1 MVVVVVE
8 ELALSAF
15 FGFSG
20 AESFVVED
28 SVLSDFF
35 ALPDLEDELL
45 DLLSFL

>member
-1 MVVVVVE
+1 MVVVE

-20 AESFVVED
+20 AGSFVAED
-28 SVLSDFF
+28 SVFSDFF
-35 ALPDLEDELL
+35 ALPDVDDELL